1 MGVGILVAVMVVV
14 VIVLLRKVGMVAE
27 ARETERCKRN
37 DAVSF
42 YN

>member
-1 MGVGILVAVMVVV
+1 MGVGIVVV
-14 VIVLLRKVGMVAE
+14 VVVVVVLLRKVGMVAE